1 MSILLDQ
8 IKAGSEI
15 PIFHNAREIQFQ
27 AFSGFSLLLQLPQ
40 KSWATILKS
49 YGSKTAAEAS
59 PALFCPLYLWNACCP
74 RPCGLW
80 VPGDRHPHAML
91 RYQDISKAGD
101 PGPFLRSSPQPILLR
116 PYLFSRIP
124 GVSILSRSG
133 QFLLFQSLAPP
144 LSSYSSYTATPLRS
158 FFLWEQKAEV
168 FI

>member
-59 PALFCPLYLWNACCP
+59 PAFFSPLYLWNACCP

-124 GVSILSRSG
+124 GVSIRSRSG

-144 LSSYSSYTATPLRS
+144 LSS
-158 FFLWEQKAEV
+158 
-168 FI
+168 